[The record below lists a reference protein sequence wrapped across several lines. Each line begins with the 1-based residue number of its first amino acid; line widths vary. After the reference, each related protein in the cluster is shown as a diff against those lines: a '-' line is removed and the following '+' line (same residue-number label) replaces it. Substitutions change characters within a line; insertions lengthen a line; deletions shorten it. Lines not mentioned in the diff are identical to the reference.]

1 MQTINIERL
10 RKLDYRANEAYKNLR
25 TNIQLCGSDVKV
37 IMLTS
42 TTPGEGKSTVSF
54 NLAVSLAEA
63 GKKVIFIDADLRKS
77 VLVGRYK
84 INTSVKGLTHF
95 LSGINKFE
103 EVMYATNVEN
113 FNVVFSGPV
122 PPNPTELLGNKVF
135 KTLIKVL
142 RDLYD
147 YIIID
152 TPPIGSVID
161 SAIVAQEC
169 DGVAYVMA
177 SNSVSYKYAQKGLE
191 QIKGDYDYIF
201 IDCPPSLGLLT
212 INSLAAVDSVLI
224 PIQCEFY
231 ALEGVSQLVSTIDL
245 VKKSLNPELEIQG
258 VILSMFDGRT
268 NLSAQ
273 VVQEVKK
280 YFGDKVYTTVIP
292 RNVRLAEAPSYGLP
306 ITAYDPKSKGAEAYM
321 DFAEE
326 FLELEEE

>member
-42 TTPGEGKSTVSF
+42 TTPGEGKSSISF

-63 GKKVIFIDADLRKS
+63 GKKEIFIDADLRKS

-84 INTSVKGLTHF
+84 INKSVKGLTHF

-103 EVMYATNVEN
+103 EVMYGTNVEN

-142 RDLYD
+142 RDIYD
-147 YIIID
+147 YVIID

-169 DGVAYVMA
+169 DGTVYV
-177 SNSVSYKYAQKGLE
+177 VSSDAVSHQYAQKGME
-191 QIKGDYDYIF
+191 QLRKTNCRI
-201 IDCPPSLGLLT
+201 LG
-212 INSLAAVDSVLI
+212 AV
-224 PIQCEFY
+224 
-231 ALEGVSQLVSTIDL
+231 
-245 VKKSLNPELEIQG
+245 LNKVDMNDNRYYGKYYGKYYGNYGEQPEE
-258 VILSMFDGRT
+258 
-268 NLSAQ
+268 
-273 VVQEVKK
+273 
-280 YFGDKVYTTVIP
+280 
-292 RNVRLAEAPSYGLP
+292 
-306 ITAYDPKSKGAEAYM
+306 
-321 DFAEE
+321 
-326 FLELEEE
+326 